1 MLPWSR
7 LDCNWFPWS
16 LTLGRATTCYQ
27 MPMATVIVP
36 APASNVHSFKSKR
49 RCQPRDFI
57 FWSMKLLYII
67 IMNHEGDWRRVIGNL
82 SSNVNSMHRHAIC
95 WYFPP
100 LCPFHMSKVHIMAH
114 TGIYSYNKYFSSLFC
129 YKSRQA
135 AWSCQLEK
143 MELKLEKCC
152 PEIGRRQESSR
163 LQPLQKFSTCNY
175 FKWPTF
181 WLTKIKHPSLK
192 AWNFHFFR
200 SK

>member
-1 MLPWSR
+1 M
-7 LDCNWFPWS
+7 
-16 LTLGRATTCYQ
+16 
-27 MPMATVIVP
+27 P

-49 RCQPRDFI
+49 WCQPRDFI
-57 FWSMKLLYII
+57 FGSLKLLDII
-67 IMNHEGDWRRVIGNL
+67 IMNHQGYWRRVIGNL
-82 SSNVNSMHRHAIC
+82 SSNVNSMQRPAIC

-135 AWSCQLEK
+135 PWWSCQLEK

-163 LQPLQKFSTCNY
+163 LQPLQKFATCNY

-181 WLTKIKHPSLK
+181 WLTKIQHPSLK
-192 AWNFHFFR
+192 AWKFHFF
-200 SK
+200 